1 MPFAPVTLSER
12 EEALRAEVRDFLAA
26 GGGAA

>member
-12 EEALRAEVRDFLAA
+12 EEALRAEVRDFLAE
-26 GGGAA
+26 GGAA